1 MITLTIPDNIEQD
14 IKDLAAIEKHA
25 TDKMALQLIVEA
37 IAQHKKQQADEED
50 ALKIHEQ
57 LIDQYADTFEKLAK

>member
-14 IKDLAAIEKHA
+14 IKAIAATEKHA
-25 TDKMALQLIVEA
+25 TDEMALQLIVEA
-37 IAQHKKQQADEED
+37 IEQHKKQQADEDD

-57 LIDQYADTFEKLAK
+57 LIDQYADTFEKLTQ